1 MSLIIGA
8 KKNIPEKFYEEPL
21 DGFFILCRERG
32 CGYVACAF
40 QEELNARFLWELAVK
55 RFWYLKESYHEVFKN
70 IWQ

>member
-1 MSLIIGA
+1 LEP
-8 KKNIPEKFYEEPL
+8 KNIPEKFYEEPL

-32 CGYVACAF
+32 DVACAF
-40 QEELNARFLWELAVK
+40 QEELKERFLWELAVK

>member
-1 MSLIIGA
+1 M
-8 KKNIPEKFYEEPL
+8 KNPTEGSSFCV
-21 DGFFILCRERG
+21 GRGGMWLCAYSVG
-32 CGYVACAF
+32 AF